1 MPGELGFWDYARAAF
16 AWRVPV
22 KGLGKVRL
30 NLGVMG
36 LFALAGIVNPGFWLL
51 GVALE
56 AAYVLF
62 LAGNERFQK
71 LVQALEVAK
80 RTERAVRRGG
90 RAAERQASLLG
101 TLDSAGRMRY
111 QRLAAVCASI
121 LQTADGS
128 SGPVGGTELRSGG
141 LDQLLWI
148 FLKLLVSRQRISFVL
163 SQTSQAEIE
172 KEIAATAKRLEAEA
186 ETSALGR
193 SLRGTLDIQKRRL
206 ENLLKA
212 RESLAIT
219 EAEIDRIEK
228 QVALMREE
236 LTVSSDP
243 EMMTARL
250 DGIVDSLQGTTKW
263 MSDNDELFGQLEGGA
278 LSPELLS
285 QIEGG
290 AKKT

>member
-1 MPGELGFWDYARAAF
+1 LDTTRA
-16 AWRVPV
+16 P
-22 KGLGKVRL
+22 
-30 NLGVMG
+30 
-36 LFALAGIVNPGFWLL
+36 
-51 GVALE
+51 
-56 AAYVLF
+56 
-62 LAGNERFQK
+62 
-71 LVQALEVAK
+71 
-80 RTERAVRRGG
+80 
-90 RAAERQASLLG
+90 
-101 TLDSAGRMRY
+101 
-111 QRLAAVCASI
+111 
-121 LQTADGS
+121 
-128 SGPVGGTELRSGG
+128 
-141 LDQLLWI
+141 
-148 FLKLLVSRQRISFVL
+148 
-163 SQTSQAEIE
+163 
-172 KEIAATAKRLEAEA
+172 IAAKASRSSSAAHPVTT
-186 ETSALGR
+186 TSALGR

-219 EAEIDRIEK
+219 EAESDRIEK
-228 QVALMREE
+228 QVALKREE